1 MVMNRQFIIIVF
13 IIIIIIIIIII
24 HCQVTSTCN

>member
-1 MVMNRQFIIIVF
+1 MVINRQFIIIA
-13 IIIIIIIIIII
+13 IIIVIIIIII

>member
-13 IIIIIIIIIII
+13 IIIIIIIII

>member
-1 MVMNRQFIIIVF
+1 MVINRQFIIIV
-13 IIIIIIIIIII
+13 IIIIIIIIII